1 MRKHLPVYYH
11 SVGYAKEYHETVEY
25 NASYRLNVE
34 CRNAI
39 CEAIDEHYKNNS
51 LDEAGAHYI
60 IERFGYERSMVIL
73 ANTVRQKDWDGR
85 FSPDNRKWAETVPAP
100 CDMLGERG
108 RRFMID
114 KVHPGL
120 VNLFIDQVRREYE
133 RTYGRRSIRAALID
147 NAAQG
152 AAEPKPKPRKK
163 SEQSL

>member
-1 MRKHLPVYYH
+1 MDLRHCII
-11 SVGYAKEYHETVEY
+11 S
-25 NASYRLNVE
+25 SQ
-34 CRNAI
+34 I
-39 CEAIDEHYKNNS
+39 CKAIDEHYKNNS
-51 LDEAGAHYI
+51 LDEAGAHNI
-60 IERFGYERSMVIL
+60 IERFGYERPMVIL
-73 ANTVRQKDWDGR
+73 ANTVHQKDWDGR

-133 RTYGRRSIRAALID
+133 RTYGRQSIRAALID
-147 NAAQG
+147 NTAQA
-152 AAEPKPKPRKK
+152 AAEPKPHKK